1 MCRSKSGRRCR
12 VRKNSY
18 ITTQYSTSE
27 LEALF
32 KAANRVCG
40 KKFGDAPALLALKQ
54 RAVTSQFDNHLI
66 VLKNAGSPGAI

>member
-1 MCRSKSGRRCR
+1 
-12 VRKNSY
+12 
-18 ITTQYSTSE
+18 